1 MIINNFANQ
10 SAIPVE
16 KRQKQLYEAPSTMV
30 FGVRTEG
37 VMCGS
42 PVNALLFDVQNYP
55 QWDAED
61 I

>member
-1 MIINNFANQ
+1 
-10 SAIPVE
+10 
-16 KRQKQLYEAPSTMV
+16 MV